1 MIMKF
6 KIEMSDNA
14 LNIWRKILALSED
27 FDHEDIVVTFKGDG
41 DKGQIKTTDFQFCNS
56 IGVFDVEK
64 FCRDTDN
71 WKRIIK
77 QKELT
82 FADALKIVTYEILEN
97 NFFKWEDSN
106 SNTGTITYDTATGLI
121 ECEFSRVQTCTG
133 TCDLAE
139 LKKQV

>member
-6 KIEMSDNA
+6 KIQMEDNG

-56 IGVFDVEK
+56 IGVFDVKERR
-64 FCRDTDN
+64 CISS
-71 WKRIIK
+71 WERIIK

-97 NFFKWEDSN
+97 NFYTWECSD

-121 ECEFSRVQTCTG
+121 ECEFSRVQTSTG

-139 LKKQV
+139 IKKQV

>member
-1 MIMKF
+1 MIMAF
-6 KIEMSDNA
+6 KIEMEDNG
-14 LNIWRKILALSED
+14 LNIWRKILVLCED

-56 IGVFDVEK
+56 IGVFDVEE
-64 FCRDTDN
+64 FCTDSCT
-71 WKRIIK
+71 RIIK

-82 FADALKIVTYEILEN
+82 FADALKIVTYEILIN
-97 NFFKWEDSN
+97 NFYKWECSN

-121 ECEFSRVQTCTG
+121 ECEFSRVKTSTG

-139 LKKQV
+139 IKKQV

>member
-1 MIMKF
+1 MKF
-6 KIEMSDNA
+6 KIQMEDNG

-56 IGVFDVEK
+56 IGVFDVKERR
-64 FCRDTDN
+64 CISS
-71 WKRIIK
+71 WERIIK

-97 NFFKWEDSN
+97 NFYTWECSD

-121 ECEFSRVQTCTG
+121 ECEFSRVQTSTG

-139 LKKQV
+139 IKKQV